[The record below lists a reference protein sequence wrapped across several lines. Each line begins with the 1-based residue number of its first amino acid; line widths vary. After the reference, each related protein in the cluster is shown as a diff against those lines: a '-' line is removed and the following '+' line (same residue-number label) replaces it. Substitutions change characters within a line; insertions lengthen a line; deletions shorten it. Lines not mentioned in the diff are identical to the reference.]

1 MFPASSSRVQ
11 GLIALVLLLPLLAFA
26 PTSAQANPR
35 YASIVVDYAT
45 GEVVHSSNAD
55 ARRYPASLTKMMTLY
70 LLFEALERGTVS
82 PDQNFV
88 VSPHAAS
95 MPPSNLGLRAGSTI
109 KASETIQPLIV
120 RSAND
125 VAAVVGEALAGTES
139 AFARKM
145 TEKARQLGMNSTTF
159 RNASGLPNSG
169 QVTTAR
175 DMATLATRMMEDF
188 PQYYHYFSGQSFT
201 YRGQT
206 HTSHNRLL
214 RSYAGADGLKTGYI
228 RASGFN
234 VATSAVR
241 DGRRLISVVM
251 GGRTAQSRDA
261 HMADLLDRGFRRAGE
276 LQLAKSRPV
285 PPVPAARP
293 GRLSVSD
300 ALARAESDAPRDMGN
315 MLIGSAQAASVEGV
329 SDSSSGTWAVQ
340 VGAFQAAAQAQSLA
354 SQAASRLSGAFD
366 QVQVTVSE
374 VMVSNRKLF
383 RARLVGFL
391 ENQAQSACQNLS
403 SQGMDCMVVRPTGG

>member
-1 MFPASSSRVQ
+1 MFPATTIRFR
-11 GLIALVLLLPLLAFA
+11 GLIALVLVLPLLAVLVA
-26 PTSAQANPR
+26 PSPAQANPR

-45 GEVVHSSNAD
+45 GEVIHASNAD

-70 LLFEALERGTVS
+70 LLFEALEQGAVS
-82 PDQNFV
+82 MNQEFR

-95 MPPSNLGLRAGSTI
+95 MPPSKLGLRAGTTI
-109 KASETIQPLIV
+109 KAGETIQPLIV

-125 VAAVVGEALAGTES
+125 VAGVVGEALAGTES

-145 TEKARQLGMNSTTF
+145 TEKARQLGMNSTTL

-169 QVTTAR
+169 QATTAR
-175 DMATLATRMMEDF
+175 HMATLPTRTTADS
-188 PQYYHYFSGQSFT
+188 PQYYHHSSGQRST
-201 YRGQT
+201 YRWQT
-206 HTSHNRLL
+206 HPSHNRLL
-214 RSYAGADGLKTGYI
+214 CSYAGADGLKTGYI

-300 ALARAESDAPRDMGN
+300 ALALAESDAPRDMGH
-315 MLIGSAQAASVEGV
+315 MLIDRKS
-329 SDSSSGTWAVQ
+329 T
-340 VGAFQAAAQAQSLA
+340 
-354 SQAASRLSGAFD
+354 RL
-366 QVQVTVSE
+366 
-374 VMVSNRKLF
+374 
-383 RARLVGFL
+383 
-391 ENQAQSACQNLS
+391 
-403 SQGMDCMVVRPTGG
+403 